1 MMSPG
6 AAGAT
11 RQHPVRIILSGC
23 SATASRPQ
31 GTSNHLDPPTLRRV
45 KAIALRKGVAY
56 SSLIRMWVVESAR
69 REAKKA

>member
-1 MMSPG
+1 
-6 AAGAT
+6 
-11 RQHPVRIILSGC
+11 
-23 SATASRPQ
+23 
-31 GTSNHLDPPTLRRV
+31 V